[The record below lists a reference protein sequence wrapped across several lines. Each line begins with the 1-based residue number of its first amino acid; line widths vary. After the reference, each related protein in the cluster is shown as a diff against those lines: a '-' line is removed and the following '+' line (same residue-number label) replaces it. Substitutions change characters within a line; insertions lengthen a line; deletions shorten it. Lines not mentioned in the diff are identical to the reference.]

1 MNQSMKSLLIS
12 GYPTAGHSHD
22 GSKNTGKMGIMS
34 LKGNVDD
41 MPKKEKTLK
50 ELQAE
55 CEALSKQNFD
65 LRKQNLILTIQ
76 NEYLKKF
83 AIFL

>member
-1 MNQSMKSLLIS
+1 
-12 GYPTAGHSHD
+12 
-22 GSKNTGKMGIMS
+22 MGIMS

-55 CEALSKQNFD
+55 NEALSKQNSD

-76 NEYLKKF
+76 NEYIKKLD
-83 AIFL
+83 ALVSEREERENKKSHKQ

>member
-1 MNQSMKSLLIS
+1 
-12 GYPTAGHSHD
+12 
-22 GSKNTGKMGIMS
+22 MGIMS

-55 CEALSKQNFD
+55 NEALSNQCSD

-76 NEYLKKF
+76 NEYIKKLD
-83 AIFL
+83 ALVSEREERENKRSHKQ

>member
-1 MNQSMKSLLIS
+1 M
-12 GYPTAGHSHD
+12 
-22 GSKNTGKMGIMS
+22 GKMS

-76 NEYLKKF
+76 DEYLKKLD
-83 AIFL
+83 ALVSEREERENKRSHKQ

>member
-1 MNQSMKSLLIS
+1 
-12 GYPTAGHSHD
+12 
-22 GSKNTGKMGIMS
+22 
-34 LKGNVDD
+34 

-76 NEYLKKF
+76 DEYLKKLD
-83 AIFL
+83 ALVSEREERENKRSHKQ